1 MSEEKKHKEL
11 LEELEQLR
19 SENNQLKLGIQ
30 TVFETVAKAHPKLE
44 KRDSI
49 HEDLISINSV
59 FQSSEVS
66 RTLLNQNLQALDSV
80 SDGIAIFNKKG
91 RIIFSNKSFPKIFKL
106 KKESLIDLHWKEI
119 FVGNTEEPIRSLLRE
134 VNSNYPIH
142 KEVVIPFG
150 KKNKFISSS
159 IYPLENGSF
168 LANVK
173 DVTTEKEKLYKIQ
186 EQALLL
192 KSSGEFIGICNA
204 DFQFTFL
211 NDAATNL
218 FLIKDNWEGL
228 KFNEFIEDPNHFQN
242 TIIPKVIEKKGWIGE
257 LNIQTENRVFPVN
270 CEILPFQ
277 PTQVTKG
284 GYYIILRD
292 ITERKQAI
300 KKLVDAKDEAENN
313 MKVRQQFMANMSH
326 EIRTPMNAIIG
337 LTSLLLDSKL
347 QKKQKE
353 FAESIRLSADNLLV
367 IINDILDISK
377 IESGKLSIEKIPFDF
392 NQLLDGVRTTFI
404 HKLEDQGIK
413 FILDQDENV
422 PELLLGDPTRLNQI
436 LLNLVSNAAKFTEKG
451 HVGIYIKTMKRSDHE
466 ITLQIQIEDSGIGI
480 AKENLEKIFN
490 VFTQESDD
498 TTRLY
503 GGTGLGL
510 AIVKQLVDMQN
521 GKIWVNSRVNKG
533 SSFFV
538 EIPYGIPSNDALKGN
553 DFNKDFE
560 FSKLKD
566 ARIIMAEDYPM
577 NQLLAKSLF
586 DKWGLNLTVVGNGK
600 ELLNDLNTNSYDII
614 LMDIQMPEIDGLE
627 ATRKLRQRGIKSPVI
642 AITAHAFKEEQEQ
655 CIKAGMNDFI
665 SKPFKEDDLKE
676 KLITFL
682 NLKPGDFNSISKYQ
696 QKNEMPLSN
705 DLSYFK
711 LDYIKEMGAG
721 DNEFVSQMLEMFIEQ
736 VPVLLNEMIDSI
748 NKGNKKELSKF
759 AHTIQ
764 SSFVMVER
772 SDVKSDLKRLELW
785 GKGQEPLDNP
795 IGELE
800 SVIEKS
806 KPILQSIAD
815 YLGKTINITYNPIE
829 IVTNVDNLIE
839 ISIDFGKIEELAE
852 GDKQFVKGMLD
863 LYIGQTSG
871 QLDDI
876 RGLSKLKQFKPTS
889 LIFHNMI
896 ASFDLIGC
904 ENLMNYSRRLENA
917 AKENSDIDKLQ
928 TMVDQFISLTE
939 STFEL
944 VKSKAKEDFDLEI

>member
-1 MSEEKKHKEL
+1 
-11 LEELEQLR
+11 
-19 SENNQLKLGIQ
+19 
-30 TVFETVAKAHPKLE
+30 
-44 KRDSI
+44 
-49 HEDLISINSV
+49 
-59 FQSSEVS
+59 
-66 RTLLNQNLQALDSV
+66 
-80 SDGIAIFNKKG
+80 
-91 RIIFSNKSFPKIFKL
+91 
-106 KKESLIDLHWKEI
+106 
-119 FVGNTEEPIRSLLRE
+119 
-134 VNSNYPIH
+134 
-142 KEVVIPFG
+142 
-150 KKNKFISSS
+150 
-159 IYPLENGSF
+159 
-168 LANVK
+168 
-173 DVTTEKEKLYKIQ
+173 
-186 EQALLL
+186 
-192 KSSGEFIGICNA
+192 
-204 DFQFTFL
+204 
-211 NDAATNL
+211 
-218 FLIKDNWEGL
+218 
-228 KFNEFIEDPNHFQN
+228 
-242 TIIPKVIEKKGWIGE
+242 
-257 LNIQTENRVFPVN
+257 
-270 CEILPFQ
+270 
-277 PTQVTKG
+277 
-284 GYYIILRD
+284 
-292 ITERKQAI
+292 
-300 KKLVDAKDEAENN
+300 
-313 MKVRQQFMANMSH
+313 
-326 EIRTPMNAIIG
+326 
-337 LTSLLLDSKL
+337 
-347 QKKQKE
+347 
-353 FAESIRLSADNLLV
+353 
-367 IINDILDISK
+367 
-377 IESGKLSIEKIPFDF
+377 
-392 NQLLDGVRTTFI
+392 
-404 HKLEDQGIK
+404 
-413 FILDQDENV
+413 
-422 PELLLGDPTRLNQI
+422 
-436 LLNLVSNAAKFTEKG
+436 
-451 HVGIYIKTMKRSDHE
+451 
-466 ITLQIQIEDSGIGI
+466 
-480 AKENLEKIFN
+480 
-490 VFTQESDD
+490 
-498 TTRLY
+498 
-503 GGTGLGL
+503 
-510 AIVKQLVDMQN
+510 
-521 GKIWVNSRVNKG
+521 
-533 SSFFV
+533 
-538 EIPYGIPSNDALKGN
+538 
-553 DFNKDFE
+553 
-560 FSKLKD
+560 
-566 ARIIMAEDYPM
+566 MAEDYPM

-705 DLSYFK
+705 DLNYFK